1 MFGYIKPYNQEL
13 KLKEIQRYSGCYC
26 ALCDQLKR
34 DYGFLSR
41 FILNYDVTFLLICL
55 DYFSSEE
62 KAARKIRCP
71 YNPMRVK
78 RTKLSPESLQYSAF
92 INYWLVVEKLKDDI
106 ADERNLWKWLLY
118 KIIVTNRGY
127 KQSLAKYQTRVAQL
141 SDMLQS
147 VYQRE
152 NSVKTVA
159 DFDLVTNAFG
169 SFFSKMFLLGIDSE
183 QEESARSQAEAVF
196 FQIGKWIYIIDAFD
210 DLQDDIKRKR
220 FNLLFSLE
228 DGETITKEAA
238 FEKTLSMHLFIKSKI
253 KSLLAATGSKLEDDC
268 IVNIITDGIDF
279 MFCKIVLKKYKEYKE
294 RLKDYGYGLE

>member
-41 FILNYDVTFLLICL
+41 FVLNYDVTFLLICL
-55 DYFSSEE
+55 DYFSFEE
-62 KAARKIRCP
+62 KEARKIRCP

-78 RTKLSPESLQYSAF
+78 RTRLSAESLRYAAF
-92 INYWLVVEKLKDDI
+92 INYWLVAEKLKDDI
-106 ADERNLWKWLLY
+106 ADERSLWKRLLY
-118 KIIVTNRGY
+118 KFIVANRGY
-127 KQSLAKYQTRVAQL
+127 KKSLAKYQRRVAQL
-141 SDMLQS
+141 SVMLQS

-169 SFFSKMFLLGIDSE
+169 SFFSEMFLLGIDTE
-183 QEESARSQAEAVF
+183 QEESAQSQAEAVF
-196 FQIGKWIYIIDAFD
+196 FQIGKWIYIMDAFD
-210 DLQDDIKRKR
+210 DLQDDIKRKG

-228 DGETITKEAA
+228 EGKAITKETA
-238 FEKTLSMHLFIKSKI
+238 FEKTLSMHLFIKHKI
-253 KSLLAATGSKLEDDC
+253 KSLLTATDLKIQDDC

-294 RLKDYGYGLE
+294 RLKNYGYILE

>member
-55 DYFSSEE
+55 DYFSTKE
-62 KAARKIRCP
+62 KDTRKIRCP

-78 RTKLSPESLQYSAF
+78 HTKLSAESLRYSAF
-92 INYWLVVEKLKDDI
+92 INYWLVAEKLKDDI
-106 ADERNLWKWLLY
+106 ADERSLWKRLLY
-118 KIIVTNRGY
+118 KTIVANRGY
-127 KQSLAKYQTRVAQL
+127 KQSLAKYQTRVEQL

-152 NSVKTVA
+152 NNVKTVV

-169 SFFSKMFLLGIDSE
+169 GFFSKMFLLGIDTE
-183 QEESARSQAEAVF
+183 QQESAQSQAEAVF
-196 FQIGKWIYIIDAFD
+196 FQIGKWIYIMDAFD

-228 DGETITKEAA
+228 DGKVITKETA

-253 KSLLAATGSKLEDDC
+253 KSLLAATDPKIEDDC

-294 RLKDYGYGLE
+294 RLKDYGYILE

>member
-34 DYGFLSR
+34 DYGFWSR

-62 KAARKIRCP
+62 KDTRKIRCP

-78 RTKLSPESLQYSAF
+78 RTKLSPESIQYSAF
-92 INYWLVVEKLKDDI
+92 INYWLVAEKLKDDI
-106 ADERNLWKWLLY
+106 TDERSLWKRLLY
-118 KIIVTNRGY
+118 KFIVANRRY
-127 KQSLAKYQTRVAQL
+127 KKRLTKYQTKVAQL

-152 NSVKTVA
+152 NSVKTA
-159 DFDLVTNAFG
+159 TDFDLVTNAFG
-169 SFFSKMFLLGIDSE
+169 CFFSKMFLLGINSE
-183 QEESARSQAEAVF
+183 QEESAQGQAEAVF
-196 FQIGKWIYIIDAFD
+196 FQIGKWIYIMDAFD

-228 DGETITKEAA
+228 DGNAITKEAA

-253 KSLLAATGSKLEDDC
+253 KSLLSATGSKLEDDC

-294 RLKDYGYGLE
+294 RLKDYGYSLE